1 MTRKDY
7 SLIAKVI
14 SGLRGYVEGT
24 HCPVAELVYENF
36 IDALKNANGNF
47 NKDKFRTACERK

>member
-14 SGLRGYVEGT
+14 SGLRSYVAGT
-24 HCPVAELVYENF
+24 HCSIAELVCESF
-36 IDALKNANGNF
+36 VDVLKNANGNF
-47 NKDKFRTACERK
+47 NEEKFRTACERR